1 MSHGKEIPVTIS
13 VVVESKKASKNR
25 HQVWQAASSEKRSA
39 YDGVCRERSNRNFA
53 REEPTLLI
61 G

>member
-1 MSHGKEIPVTIS
+1 MGKDLSDTIS

-39 YDGVCRERSNRNFA
+39 YDDVCRERSNRNFA
-53 REEPTLLI
+53 REEQTLLI